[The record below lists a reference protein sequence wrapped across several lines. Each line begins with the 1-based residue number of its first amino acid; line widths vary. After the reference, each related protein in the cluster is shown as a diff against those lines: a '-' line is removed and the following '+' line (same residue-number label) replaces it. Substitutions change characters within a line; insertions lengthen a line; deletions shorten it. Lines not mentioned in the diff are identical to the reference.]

1 MIQYALV
8 AGCAILFWDSKR
20 RDSRH
25 RDKLGKCSQMHNTVQ
40 LYFLVFSFLF
50 GLQNIVPVKKSR
62 KLAETA
68 LFYFR

>member
-8 AGCAILFWDSKR
+8 AGCAILFWDSKH

-25 RDKLGKCSQMHNTVQ
+25 RDKLGKCNQTHNTVQ

-50 GLQNIVPVKKSR
+50 GLQNIVPVKKVGN
-62 KLAETA
+62 
-68 LFYFR
+68 

>member
-1 MIQYALV
+1 MIQYTLV

-25 RDKLGKCSQMHNTVQ
+25 WDKLGKCNQTHNTVQ